1 MAVRNRPDAGGELT
15 LSMRWR
21 ARHHAPPRPCTHRT
35 GLTVSYERRNI
46 REMQGYTWGEQ
57 PQDADT
63 LKLNTN
69 ENPDP
74 PGPAVA
80 AALQAFDITRLRRYP
95 PPLADDFRDAA
106 AAVHGVTRE
115 HIVVTHGG
123 DELLRLALTTF
134 LDPGVP
140 LGVLEPSYSLY
151 PVLAQIQDCPLAKV
165 QLDPDYQPPADTVAR
180 WNAAGST
187 LAMVVNPHAPSGT
200 LLRAEVLEAMAGAF
214 RGVLLIDEA
223 YVDFVDPAHGYD
235 AVTLAQRLPNVL
247 LLRTL
252 SKGYSLAGLRFAYG
266 IGNPELLAP
275 IVNKTRD
282 SYNMDTLAQALATA
296 AMRDQ
301 AYASGTWLRVRAE
314 RDRLDAALSNLG
326 LVAPPSESNF
336 LLVTVPGYWALGA
349 RAVYE
354 QLKSAGILV
363 RYFAHTGL
371 ADKLRI
377 TVGTPEENDRL
388 LAALGALAGQ
398 PSRGTGA

>member
-1 MAVRNRPDAGGELT
+1 M
-15 LSMRWR
+15 
-21 ARHHAPPRPCTHRT
+21 
-35 GLTVSYERRNI
+35 SYERRNI

-69 ENPDP
+69 ENPYP

-80 AALQAFDITRLRRYP
+80 AALQAFDVTRLRRYP

-106 AAVHGVTRE
+106 AAVHGVTRD
-115 HIVVTHGG
+115 HVVVTHGG
-123 DELLRLALTTF
+123 DELLRLAITTF

-151 PVLAQIQDCPLAKV
+151 PVLAQIQDCPLAQV
-165 QLDPDYQPPADTVAR
+165 PLDEGFQPPADTVAR
-180 WNAAGST
+180 WNAAGAN

-200 LLRAEVLEAMAGAF
+200 LLRAPLLEAMAREF
-214 RGVLLIDEA
+214 RGVLLVDEA
-223 YVDFVDPAHGYD
+223 YIDFVDPAHGHD
-235 AVTLAQRLPNVL
+235 VVALARTLPNVL

-266 IGNPELLAP
+266 IATPELLAP
-275 IVNKTRD
+275 IVGKTRD

-301 AYASGTWLRVRAE
+301 AHAADTWRRVREERGRLAAE
-314 RDRLDAALSNLG
+314 LANLG
-326 LVAPPSESNF
+326 LTAPPSESNF
-336 LLVTVPGYWALGA
+336 LLVTVPGFWPHDAKT
-349 RAVYE
+349 VYE
-354 QLKSAGILV
+354 RLKSAGILV
-363 RYFAHTGL
+363 RYFAHDGL

-377 TVGTPEENDRL
+377 TIGTPAENDRL
-388 LAALGALAGQ
+388 LAALGALAA
-398 PSRGTGA
+398 RGPGGDPGTREPAHP